1 MQTNEEV
8 VLRTFRAV
16 EERDREVLFE
26 LYHDDVELHDAP
38 SLPYGGTVR
47 GKAAIRAQLEAAPEA
62 TWLGTWGPLQPTEAE
77 RRMDP
82 RVVATEGDEVTVLYT
97 QRALSPNG
105 ERFEAPVLGL
115 YEVRDGKFARAQ
127 MFHYDT
133 AAILDFLA
141 TAGSSERTTA
151 RRRLSRHAR

>member
-1 MQTNEEV
+1 MQSNEEV
-8 VLRTFRAV
+8 VLAVIRAV
-16 EERDREVLFE
+16 EERDADALFE

-38 SLPYGGTVR
+38 SLPYAQTAR
-47 GKAAIRAQLEAAPEA
+47 GKTAMREQLETAPQE

-82 RVVATEGDEVTVLYT
+82 RVLGSAGDEVTVLYT
-97 QRALSPNG
+97 TRALAPNG
-105 ERFEAPVLGL
+105 ERFESQVLGL

-133 AAILDFLA
+133 AAILAFLERAASATQA
-141 TAGSSERTTA
+141 TAA
-151 RRRLSRHAR
+151 